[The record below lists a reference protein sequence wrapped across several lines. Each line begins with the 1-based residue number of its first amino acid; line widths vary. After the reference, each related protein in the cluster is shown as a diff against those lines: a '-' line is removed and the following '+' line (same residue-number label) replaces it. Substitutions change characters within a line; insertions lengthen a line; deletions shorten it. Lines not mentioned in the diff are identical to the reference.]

1 MGNKM
6 GKQIIIVEP
15 RGVPANVFADYLRL
29 PLMGTLYLG
38 TILKRAGYE
47 VKVMNENLLGRDLT
61 MSDLKA
67 DYLLL
72 SLLTPTAERGYELA
86 QRFRALNPGSRVII
100 GGIHPSFLPE
110 EAAPFADNVVVG
122 EGEGIIADLV
132 KYGSDQKIVKGS
144 RVANLD
150 DVPVPDF
157 SLLMGHRKLKIT
169 PVITSRGC
177 PFDCNFCSV
186 TEMFGRGYRATSVD
200 RVLEELAQV
209 PTQQVFFYDDNFAA
223 NRKRTHAL
231 LDQMIASKVKLHW
244 SAQVRADVTEDP
256 ELVAKMRRSGCNRV
270 YIGFESINPET
281 LAGMKKKQTREDVE
295 RAIRILHQ
303 NKINIHGMFIF
314 GSDEDTPK
322 VFEET
327 SAFCR
332 ENHISS
338 VQFMILT
345 PLPGTA
351 LFKKLEQ
358 ENRLLHRMWSYY
370 DGMHAVFQPRV
381 LPPFELQD
389 GMLEAYQDFYSYLNI
404 MNDGI
409 NIFFETAQ
417 EKASSIFARLSYNS
431 LESAFIKMKARS
443 IVKKF
448 GGVNQEY
455 ISYLKGIRLSKASKS
470 PA

>member
-1 MGNKM
+1 MT
-6 GKQIIIVEP
+6 GKQVIIVEP
-15 RGVPANVFADYLRL
+15 RGVAANVFSDYLRL

-38 TILKRAGYE
+38 TILKRAGFE
-47 VKVMNENLLGRDLT
+47 VRVLNENLLGRDITL
-61 MSDLKA
+61 SELKA

-86 QRFRALNPGSRVII
+86 QRFKAINPGSRVII
-100 GGIHPSFLPE
+100 GGIHPSFVSE
-110 EAAPFADNVVVG
+110 EAVPYADHVVVG
-122 EGEGIIADLV
+122 EGEGVIVDLL
-132 KYGSDQKIVKGS
+132 KYGSDQKIVSGS

-150 DVPVPDF
+150 DVPIPDF
-157 SLLMGHRKLKIT
+157 SLLAGSKKLRIT
-169 PVITSRGC
+169 PLITSRGC

-200 RVLEELAQV
+200 RVMEELAQA
-209 PTQQVFFYDDNFAA
+209 PTRQIFFYDDNFAA

-231 LDQMIASKVKLHW
+231 LDQMIAARVRVNW
-244 SAQVRADVTEDP
+244 SAQVRADVTRDR
-256 ELVAKMRRSGCNRV
+256 ELIAKMRRAGCNRV
-270 YIGFESINPET
+270 YIGFESINPAT
-281 LAGMKKKQTREDVE
+281 LAGMEKKQTREDVE
-295 RAIRILHQ
+295 QAIRILHEH
-303 NKINIHGMFIF
+303 KISIHGMFIF
-314 GSDEDTPK
+314 GSDEDTPE

-327 SAFCR
+327 SSFCR
-332 ENHISS
+332 ENRLAS

-358 ENRLLHRMWSYY
+358 ENRLLHKMWSYY
-370 DGMHAVFQPRV
+370 DGMHAVFQPRT
-381 LPPFELQD
+381 LPPSELQD

-404 MNDGI
+404 MNDAV

-417 EKASSIFARLSYNS
+417 QKVSSVFAGVTVNS
-431 LESAFIKMKARS
+431 LESAFIKMHARA

-448 GGVNQEY
+448 RWVNQEY
-455 ISYLKGIRLSKASKS
+455 ISYLQEIRRGKASKS

>member
-1 MGNKM
+1 M
-6 GKQIIIVEP
+6 GKQVIIVEP
-15 RGVPANVFADYLRL
+15 RGVPANVFAEYLRL

-47 VKVMNENLLGRDLT
+47 VRVMNENLLERDLT

-86 QRFRALNPGSRVII
+86 QKFRALNPGSRVII
-100 GGIHPSFLPE
+100 GGTHPSFLPE

-122 EGEGIIADLV
+122 EGEGVIADLV

-144 RVANLD
+144 RIANLD
-150 DVPVPDF
+150 DVPIPDF
-157 SLLMGHRKLKIT
+157 SILEGHRKLKIT

-177 PFDCNFCSV
+177 PFDCNFCCV
-186 TEMFGRGYRATSVD
+186 TEMFGRGYRATSIP
-200 RVLEELAQV
+200 RVMEELAQV
-209 PTQQVFFYDDNFAA
+209 PTRQVFFYDDNFTA
-223 NRKRTHAL
+223 NRKRAHAL
-231 LDQMIASKVKLHW
+231 VDQMIASKVKLHW
-244 SAQVRADVTEDP
+244 SAQVRADVTQDP
-256 ELVAKMRRSGCNRV
+256 DLVAKMRQSGCNRV
-270 YIGFESINPET
+270 YIGFESINSET
-281 LAGMKKKQTREDVE
+281 LAAMKKKQTREDVE
-295 RAIRILHQ
+295 KAIRIFHKH
-303 NKINIHGMFIF
+303 KINIHGMFIF

-332 ENHISS
+332 ENRISS

-345 PLPGTA
+345 PLPGTP

-370 DGMHAVFQPRV
+370 DGMHAVFQPRAV
-381 LPPFELQD
+381 PPSELQH
-389 GMLEAYQDFYSYLNI
+389 GMLEAYEDFYSYLNI

-409 NIFFETAQ
+409 NVFFETAQ
-417 EKASSIFARLSYNS
+417 EKASSIFTRLSYNS
-431 LESAFIKMKARS
+431 LESAVIKWKARA
-443 IVKKF
+443 IVRKF
-448 GGVNQEY
+448 GGANQEY
-455 ISYLKGIRLSKASKS
+455 LSYLKGIRLGKASKS